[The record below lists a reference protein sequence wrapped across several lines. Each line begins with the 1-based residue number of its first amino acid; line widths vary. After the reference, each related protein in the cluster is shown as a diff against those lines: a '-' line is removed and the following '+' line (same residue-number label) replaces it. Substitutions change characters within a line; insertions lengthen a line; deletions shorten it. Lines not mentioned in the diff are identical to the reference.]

1 MEVMDIL
8 LVVLGFICLLIGIMG
23 SFLPVLPGPPISW
36 FGLLLL
42 HLTQPIPLDYT
53 FLGITLAIAI
63 LMVVLDYVIPAIGT
77 KKFGG
82 SKYGVWGTTIGLI
95 VGIIAPIPFGIIIG
109 PFAGAY
115 IGEML
120 HQSNSKVATKAA
132 FGSLI
137 GFLTSSFMKFVLC
150 IVYLGLFV
158 NIVWDNRTALFQ
170 L

>member
-1 MEVMDIL
+1 MDIL
-8 LVVLGFICLLIGIMG
+8 LIILGFACLIVGILG

-36 FGLLLL
+36 IGLLLIY
-42 HLTQPIPLDYT
+42 LTKPIALNYT
-53 FLGITLAIAI
+53 FLGITLIIAIA
-63 LMVVLDYVIPAIGT
+63 VVILDYVIPAMGT

-115 IGEML
+115 IGEMMY
-120 HQSNSKVATKAA
+120 QSNSKVATKAA

-150 IVYLGLFV
+150 IVYLGLFI
-158 NIVWDNRTALFQ
+158 NILWKNKEVLF
-170 L
+170 

>member
-1 MEVMDIL
+1 MDIL

-42 HLTQPIPLDYT
+42 HLTQPILPDYT

-63 LMVVLDYVIPAIGT
+63 LMVVLDYVIPAMGT

-109 PFAGAY
+109 PFVGAY
-115 IGEML
+115 VGEMM
-120 HQSNSKVATKAA
+120 HQNNSKVATKAA

-150 IVYLGLFV
+150 IVYLGLFI